1 MTAKE
6 REKPS
11 ERQARTNERH
21 EEYLREQVDA
31 TTNATAATDHIH
43 EESIDLISAALNRPK
58 LQREYDR
65 VRRNKGAPGVD
76 RITVREL

>member
-1 MTAKE
+1 MTTRAV
-6 REKPS
+6 EKPAEIQALTT
-11 ERQARTNERH
+11 ERREQ
-21 EEYLREQVDA
+21 YLREQVDA
-31 TTNATAATDHIH
+31 TANATAATDHIH
-43 EESIDLISAALNRPK
+43 EESIDLISAALNRPN